1 MTARSERV
9 LVYVV
14 LFVAVAFAVAPVAG
28 IVLVS
33 LQARTSTGGSI
44 QSLTNLTLGNLG
56 EAWEKGSFDTT
67 LRSSAI
73 VVLFS
78 VPLATL
84 LSVLGGYGIGAL
96 RFRFNGVVLG
106 LFVFA
111 LMIPIEASLVPL
123 FYVWR
128 ALGLTDSYVAIVLTE
143 VGYNVPFGVFW
154 MAAAFRSLP
163 RELMDAARVD
173 GATSW
178 TTLVRVGVPVVL
190 PAVVTLAALQFMWIW
205 NDFLAP
211 LVMISSEQL
220 RTAPVSISFFQGQYV
235 AQITL
240 IAAACVIVALPVVVA
255 YVALQR
261 RFIAGAT
268 MGAIKE

>member
-1 MTARSERV
+1 VTSRPERA

-14 LFVAVAFAVAPVAG
+14 LLFAVAFAVAPVIG

-33 LQARTSTGGSI
+33 LQQESSAGGSI
-44 QSLTNLTLGNLG
+44 QSLTNL
-56 EAWEKGSFDTT
+56 SFDNLAQAWDKGDFATT

-73 VVLFS
+73 VVLFA

-84 LSVLGGYGIGAL
+84 LSILGGYGIGAL
-96 RFRFNGVVLG
+96 RFRFNGIVLG

-128 ALGLTDSYVAIVLTE
+128 ALNLTDTYVAIVVTE

-173 GATSW
+173 GANSW
-178 TTLVRVGVPVVL
+178 TTLIRVGVPIVL
-190 PAVVTLAALQFMWIW
+190 PAIVTLAALQFMWIW

-235 AQITL
+235 AHIPL

-255 YVALQR
+255 YIVLQR

-268 MGAIKE
+268 MGAVKE

>member
-1 MTARSERV
+1 MTPRSERL
-9 LVYVV
+9 LVYGV
-14 LFVAVAFAVAPVAG
+14 LLVAVAFAVAPVMG

-33 LQARTSTGGSI
+33 LQQQTSLGGSI
-44 QSLTNLTLGNLG
+44 QSFTDLTLDNLAQ
-56 EAWEKGSFDTT
+56 AWEKGSFATT
-67 LRSSAI
+67 LRSSTI
-73 VVLFS
+73 VVLFA
-78 VPLATL
+78 VPLATV
-84 LSVLGGYGIGAL
+84 LSILGGYGIGAL
-96 RFRFNGVVLG
+96 RFRFNGIVLG

-128 ALGLTDSYVAIVLTE
+128 ALNLTDSYVAIVLTE

-163 RELMDAARVD
+163 QELMDASRVD

-178 TTLVRVGVPVVL
+178 TMLIRVGIPIVL
-190 PAVVTLAALQFMWIW
+190 PAIVTLAALQFMWIW

-235 AQITL
+235 ADVTL

-255 YVALQR
+255 YVVLQR